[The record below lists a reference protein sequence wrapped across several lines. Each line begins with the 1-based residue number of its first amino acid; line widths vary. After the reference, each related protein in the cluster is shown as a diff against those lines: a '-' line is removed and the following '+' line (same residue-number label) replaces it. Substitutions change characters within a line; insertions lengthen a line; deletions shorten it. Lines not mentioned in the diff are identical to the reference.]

1 MLESSSAVALV
12 KHFFGSTVAHVMA
25 KCAEASMPCVQV
37 QHADTARKREAAI
50 LYIRS
55 LARHVELRNTPKN
68 LARAHP
74 GEFQVPCDIDLR
86 SDGATPIQ
94 LCIKSNGKVLQL
106 HFRWVALI
114 KVVGW
119 TGATFFVIQKNSRTI
134 P

>member
-25 KCAEASMPCVQV
+25 KCAEASMPCVEL

-50 LYIRS
+50 LYIWS

-94 LCIKSNGKVLQL
+94 LCIKSESPGIGKVLQL

-114 KVVGW
+114 QVDGW
-119 TGATFFVIQKNSRTI
+119 TGATY
-134 P
+134 